1 MKKLAIS
8 IMSIIFIALLP
19 TISAGSGTAGISPPL
34 YETSIKVKLLPEK
47 TFSAK
52 IFGSYHFVNLDDQS
66 VIPYT
71 TDIIFEQQN
80 GIVIATTNGDS
91 YESSSG
97 YGLYEVEQND
107 QNAVEISNI
116 QTSSG
121 PMPVQYRGS
130 FSITPQLTEE
140 APNLVNTLHIEDYIK
155 GVVPSE
161 MPSYWPYEALKAQAV
176 AARSYAFS
184 QMQTS
189 QYLNMTVAS
198 QVYRGKT
205 NEAATTNQAIA
216 ETNGVFATYNN
227 EPIQAFF
234 HASSGGYTENSEDV
248 WSNPIP
254 YIRAVE
260 DSFDQHPDN
269 THYGWSMSIP
279 ATTITNSLFGN
290 AQNTLLSLK
299 VTERSIAGAV
309 QQMEA
314 IVYDNERNTRSS
326 ISLKPTFTSSSDGF
340 RTIFGEYLKSS
351 KFTVTGDAAA
361 KIILADGSTTRV
373 DNLYGYELQ
382 TADNATETIVDDNIT
397 LKTKTSTALYPTFT
411 QAYQFSG
418 DGWGHGLGMSQWG
431 ARSMASAGY
440 TYDQILKHYYIG
452 IEVR

>member
-1 MKKLAIS
+1 MKKLAIA

-66 VIPYT
+66 AIPYT

-121 PMPVQYRGS
+121 PMPIQYRGS
-130 FSITPQLTEE
+130 FSITPLLTEE

-216 ETNGVFATYNN
+216 ETNGIFATYNN

-234 HASSGGYTENSEDV
+234 HASSGGYTENSEDI

-314 IVYDNERNTRSS
+314 IVYDNETNTRPS

-361 KIILADGSTTRV
+361 KIIVADGSTTHV